1 MVTRFLL
8 AGVQMAPVF
17 GDVAANIAGTS
28 AWIRAAAD
36 RGARLV
42 VLPEAASAGYVFA
55 DRAEAARYAQPVPD
69 GPTVTAWARLAAE
82 LDVWIVGGV
91 TERDG
96 DAVFNSAV
104 LLGPSGHLGTF
115 RKAHLWNDEKEIYD
129 RNADGFPVYDTPLG
143 RIGIGICYDAW
154 FPETFRSA
162 ALQGADLVVLPSNW
176 VPVPGQPTAAPAMAN
191 LMCMTGAHSN
201 QCYVAGISRIGVE
214 NGQPFVGRSVLVG
227 PDGWPIAGPA
237 SGDREELVLA
247 EVDLIGTRAQR
258 WHNPF
263 NQPLADRRTD
273 LYVTGDVD
281 RAGGAAVT
289 ALTCVDGD
297 R

>member
-8 AGVQMAPVF
+8 AGVQFEPVF
-17 GDVAANIAGTS
+17 GDLDANIARTTS
-28 AWIRAAAD
+28 WIRRAAD

-69 GPTVTAWARLAAE
+69 GPTVAAWARLAAE
-82 LDVWIVGGV
+82 RDLWVVGGI

-96 DAVFNSAV
+96 EGVYNSAV
-104 LLGPSGHLGTF
+104 LVGPTGLVGTF
-115 RKAHLWNDEKEIYD
+115 RKAHLWNDEKNIYHPN
-129 RNADGFPVYDTPLG
+129 REGFPVFDTPLG

-176 VPVPGQPTAAPAMAN
+176 VPVPGQSEAAPAMAN
-191 LMCMTGAHSN
+191 MMCMTGAHSN
-201 QCYVAGISRIGVE
+201 QCYVAGVSRIGVE
-214 NGQPFVGRSVLVG
+214 RGQPFIGRSVLVG
-227 PDGWPIAGPA
+227 PDGWPLAGPA
-237 SGDREELVLA
+237 SPDREELVLA
-247 EVDLIGTRAQR
+247 EVDLIGSRALR

-263 NQPLADRRTD
+263 NQPLADRRRD
-273 LYVTGDVD
+273 LYV
-281 RAGGAAVT
+281 
-289 ALTCVDGD
+289 LDGPVVS
-297 R
+297 

>member
-1 MVTRFLL
+1 
-8 AGVQMAPVF
+8 MAPVF
-17 GDVAANIAGTS
+17 GDIAANIASTCG
-28 AWIRAAAD
+28 WIRAAAD

-55 DRAEAARYAQPVPD
+55 DRVEAARYAQPVPD

-82 LDVWIVGGV
+82 LDLWIVGGV
-91 TERDG
+91 TERNG
-96 DAVFNSAV
+96 DRIFNSAV
-104 LLGPSGHLGTF
+104 LLGPTGHVGTF

-129 RNADGFPVYDTPLG
+129 RNDDGFPVYDTPLG

-176 VPVPGQPTAAPAMAN
+176 VPVPGQPTAVPAMAN

-247 EVDLIGTRAQR
+247 EVDLVGTRAQR

-273 LYVTGDVD
+273 LYVTGDQ
-281 RAGGAAVT
+281 AVP
-289 ALTCVDGD
+289 AVLPSPC
-297 R
+297 

>member
-17 GDVAANIAGTS
+17 GDVAANVAGTS
-28 AWIRAAAD
+28 AWIRAAAE

-55 DRAEAARYAQPVPD
+55 DRAEATRYAQPVPD

-104 LLGPSGHLGTF
+104 LIGPTGHLGTF
-115 RKAHLWNDEKEIYD
+115 RKAHLWNDEKDIYD
-129 RNADGFPVYDTPLG
+129 RNVDGFPVFDTPLG

-162 ALQGADLVVLPSNW
+162 AVQGADLVVLPSNW
-176 VPVPGQPTAAPAMAN
+176 VPVPGQPRAAPAMAN

-201 QCYVAGISRIGVE
+201 QCYVAGISRIGAE
-214 NGQPFVGRSVLVG
+214 RGQPFIGRSVLVG

-258 WHNPF
+258 LHNPF

-273 LYVTGDVD
+273 LYVTDGP
-281 RAGGAAVT
+281 ALPAV
-289 ALTCVDGD
+289 LPSP

>member
-8 AGVQMAPVF
+8 AGVQLEPVF
-17 GDVAANIAGTS
+17 GDIPANIARTS
-28 AWIRAAAD
+28 YWIREAAA

-42 VLPEAASAGYVFA
+42 VLPEAATAGYVFA
-55 DRAEAARYAQPVPD
+55 DRAEAAHHAQPVPD
-69 GPTVTAWARLAAE
+69 GPTCTAWARLAAE
-82 LDVWIVGGV
+82 LGVWIVGGV

-96 DAVFNSAV
+96 DRIFNAAV
-104 LLGPSGHLGTF
+104 LLGPTGHVGTF

-129 RNADGFPVYDTPLG
+129 RNGDGFPVFDTPLG

-176 VPVPGQPTAAPAMAN
+176 VPVPGQPDAVPAMAN

-201 QCYVAGISRIGVE
+201 QCYVAGVSRIGVE
-214 NGQPFVGRSVLVG
+214 RGQPFVGRSVLVG

-237 SGDREELVLA
+237 SPDREELVLA
-247 EVDLIGTRAQR
+247 EVDLIGSRAER
-258 WHNPF
+258 LHNPF

-273 LYVTGDVD
+273 LYV
-281 RAGGAAVT
+281 AG
-289 ALTCVDGD
+289 LPM